1 MHLGRNYLYLSIAE
15 LASKVITF
23 AAIAYLARVVGP
35 MSYGYFEFAA
45 AALFCAGLIVD
56 QGLGP
61 YGARE
66 IAKRPEST
74 PQLVWQIV
82 SLRFALAFFALL
94 TLVLFALAIKH
105 PPQVTQLLIIYALDL
120 MLMPLL
126 LQWVFQG
133 YEQMGSVAVL
143 QLIRQTLFAFVILLF
158 VHESNQIWIVGLAE
172 AAGIAGAAIYGCVKC
187 FREVPQLVRVHLHLS
202 WRVLQESA
210 PIGLSQVF
218 WVVRMYGATL
228 ILGLIAAS
236 QEVGYFGAAMRIFVA
251 LHAFIYLYFFN
262 QLPSMVRAW
271 HASDASLNQLIAQ
284 SFQRVAWACL
294 FAVPIWVIA
303 APAVMR
309 AAYGAEFIPGSSI
322 LQWLAV
328 VFAVTWLDG
337 HYRFSLIAA
346 GFQHLE
352 MYSQLLGS
360 LAVIILI
367 PTLYSV
373 GGLNLVGIAL
383 ISGELVVAAV
393 TWWYSIRKLAL
404 HAQIGLLARLALGAG
419 LILLLLWIT
428 FDLALLER
436 ILIMESVLGLVV
448 VLTDSKLRTALLT
461 LVQRKN
467 VILRTHLDR
476 LARLRSN

>member
-1 MHLGRNYLYLSIAE
+1 
-15 LASKVITF
+15 
-23 AAIAYLARVVGP
+23 
-35 MSYGYFEFAA
+35 
-45 AALFCAGLIVD
+45 
-56 QGLGP
+56 
-61 YGARE
+61 
-66 IAKRPEST
+66 
-74 PQLVWQIV
+74 
-82 SLRFALAFFALL
+82 
-94 TLVLFALAIKH
+94 
-105 PPQVTQLLIIYALDL
+105 IYALDV

-143 QLIRQTLFAFVILLF
+143 QFIRQTLFALVILLF

-172 AAGIAGAAIYGCVKC
+172 AAGIAGAAIYGLVKC
-187 FREVPQLVRVHLHLS
+187 FREVPQLVRVHLDIS

-228 ILGLIAAS
+228 ILGLLAES

-271 HASDASLNQLIAQ
+271 HASDASFNQLIAQ

-294 FAVPIWVIA
+294 FAAPVWIIA

-309 AAYGAEFIPGSSI
+309 AAYGAEFIPGSII
-322 LQWLAV
+322 LQWLAI

-346 GFQHLE
+346 GFQQIE

-367 PTLYSV
+367 PILYDV
-373 GGLNLVGIAL
+373 GGLNRVGIAF
-383 ISGELVVAAV
+383 IVGEFVVAAV
-393 TWWYSIRKLAL
+393 TWWYSSRKLAL
-404 HAQIGLLARLALGAG
+404 HTPMALLARLALWVC

-428 FDLALLER
+428 LDVALLQR
-436 ILIMESVLGLVV
+436 ILIVEGVLAFVV
-448 VLTDSKLRTALLT
+448 VLTDSKLRTYLLT
-461 LVQRKN
+461 IVQREN
-467 VILRTHLDR
+467 VTLRTHLDR